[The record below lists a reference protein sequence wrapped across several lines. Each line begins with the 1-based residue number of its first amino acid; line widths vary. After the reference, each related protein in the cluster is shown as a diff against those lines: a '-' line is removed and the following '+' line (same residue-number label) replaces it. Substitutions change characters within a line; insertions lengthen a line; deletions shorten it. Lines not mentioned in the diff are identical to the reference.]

1 MFPNLISLIL
11 SSAIVP
17 PQSVSSKSTKI
28 AFFLWLTHAVPT
40 FFNKVIFPGTQCL
53 SAFLMGFAEN
63 AFGMFALQ
71 RSTFCFCGI
80 LFFPVFFDFWA
91 SNSIEKSEK
100 STFDDQISRFGPP
113 TSFLALRDPDLAQ
126 SGVDFGPPNDLPGP
140 SGSAP
145 GPPGAIRTPS
155 GGRSG
160 SDLGPNCSP
169 KCGLGPP
176 TGAQGPSKDPPGADM
191 GSN

>member
-1 MFPNLISLIL
+1 MLQIGFQKATHDQPT
-11 SSAIVP
+11 
-17 PQSVSSKSTKI
+17 QI
-28 AFFLWLTHAVPT
+28 AFFLWLTHPVLT

-80 LFFPVFFDFWA
+80 IFCNVFFDFWA
-91 SNSIEKSEK
+91 SNSIKKSEK
-100 STFDDQISRFGPP
+100 STFDDQISRFDPP
-113 TSFLALRDPDLAQ
+113 TSFFGLRDPDLAQ
-126 SGVDFGPPNDLPGP
+126 SGVDFDPPNDLPAP

-145 GPPGAIRTPS
+145 GPPGAIQTPS

-169 KCGLGPP
+169 KDYPGPP
-176 TGAQGPSKDPPGADM
+176 KGAQAPPGTLWVPILKQIA
-191 GSN
+191 